1 VTNDQAD
8 ARDEIVNA
16 ARGCVDQIRSRI
28 TLDSDRLEKAVR
40 TPEDIGAQE
49 QFGPAGALHVK
60 SGSPWKGDEAT

>member
-1 VTNDQAD
+1 MTNDQAD

-40 TPEDIGAQE
+40 TPEDIGA
-49 QFGPAGALHVK
+49 PRAVWAGRRTAREVRLAM
-60 SGSPWKGDEAT
+60 ER

>member
-1 VTNDQAD
+1 MTNDQAD

-16 ARGCVDQIRSRI
+16 RGCVEQIRIRV

-40 TPEDIGAQE
+40 TLEDIGAQE